1 MDRFVTPD
9 LIREV
14 IRDQAPGD
22 NALYADL
29 AFSEAEILAAMR
41 GCARAYNSIPPYVLC
56 ANPDRLE
63 AQSNT
68 FVDGTLASLYRTRM
82 TQLMRNDI
90 DYTAGEVTIG
100 VTKQQI
106 EHLKGLVKLHDDMF
120 HQAAKQF
127 KLIANTRMA
136 YRSY

>member
-1 MDRFVTPD
+1 MDPYITPD

-14 IRDQAPGD
+14 IRDQTPGD

-41 GCARAYNSIPPYVLC
+41 SCARAFNSIPPYVLC
-56 ANPDRLE
+56 ANPDCME
-63 AQSNT
+63 AHSNT
-68 FVDGTLASLYRTRM
+68 FVDGTLEALYRTRM

-90 DYTAGEVTIG
+90 DYTAGDVTIG

-106 EHLKGLVKLHDDMF
+106 EHLKGLMKLHGDRFM
-120 HQAAKQF
+120 QEAKQF

-136 YRSY
+136 YRHY